1 MNASVSHVEVAV
13 QLRRVFGDFSCFG
26 RLSCLIRINFKKA
39 SKSHFFHLWRRD
51 PVLFGAGFGQE
62 KKLLSCE
69 RHFIGCCNLLLAN
82 CMGVAAS
89 QLLCVAVAQ
98 VLGCER
104 SIALVAVSS
113 FATRLLANSI
123 GVAAPPLLYV
133 SFANRMGMVAPKL
146 RRFVFDEMFL
156 AFGAFHFPS
165 KLTRNP
171 QILLFVWLWRRDI
184 VLEQVLAQRR
194 AEMI

>member
-1 MNASVSHVEVAV
+1 MSL
-13 QLRRVFGDFSCFG
+13 QW
-26 RLSCLIRINFKKA
+26 LSMTA
-39 SKSHFFHLWRRD
+39 MD
-51 PVLFGAGFGQE
+51 VTGMDVTATE
-62 KKLLSCE
+62 
-69 RHFIGCCNLLLAN
+69 N
-82 CMGVAAS
+82 CIGVAAS

-98 VLGCER
+98 VLGCEKL
-104 SIALVAVSS
+104 IALVAVSS
-113 FATRLLANSI
+113 FATRLANSV

-171 QILLFVWLWRRDI
+171 QILLFVWLWRRDL
-184 VLEQVLAQRR
+184 VLE
-194 AEMI
+194 

>member
-1 MNASVSHVEVAV
+1 MSFFRFFIVF
-13 QLRRVFGDFSCFG
+13 LVFGAFHFP
-26 RLSCLIRINFKKA
+26 LSNSFFKK
-39 SKSHFFHLWRRD
+39 KSVKL
-51 PVLFGAGFGQE
+51 VLFSALAPRSSFRAGFGQE
-62 KKLLSCE
+62 KLQSCQGTSIGFCKLV
-69 RHFIGCCNLLLAN
+69 LAN
-82 CMGVAAS
+82 SIGVAAS

-146 RRFVFDEMFL
+146 RRVVFDEMFL